1 MDENKIERCDL
12 LIRGGTVIDGSGGA
26 RYRADVAVNGD
37 RIVTVGDLDGCAADV
52 TVDAAGRIIAPGFI
66 DAHTHDDRLAL
77 SDPGMPAKV
86 SQGVTSVIVGNC
98 GVSLAPLVLENA
110 PPPPMDLLGD
120 RDWYR
125 FARFG
130 DYLDTLDRE
139 PPAANLACLVGHS
152 TLRAAAMDDLARPA
166 TADEIARMAD
176 TLEDALDA
184 GAIGLSTGLA
194 YPTAIAAPTDEVV
207 ALAERLAPA
216 GAIYTTHM
224 RDEGDR
230 VIESIAET
238 VETGRR
244 AGVRV
249 VISHHKCNGRQNW
262 GRTRETLPTIAA
274 AQRDHTLDLDV
285 YPYIASSTS
294 LLPDFI
300 EKSERVLVTWSTPHP
315 DCAGRDLNE
324 IAAEWGLSRD
334 QAAERLMPAGAIY
347 FSMDEAD
354 LQRIIAF
361 PRAMIGSDGLPHDE
375 KPHPRLW
382 GTFPRV
388 LGHYC
393 RDLGLFPLE
402 EAVHRMT
409 GVPAG
414 VFGLAGRGTIA
425 PGAHADVTVFDA
437 ETVIDRATFDD
448 PIQPA
453 AGIET
458 VIVNGTIAWQGGAA
472 TGART
477 GRALRRD
484 GQNRSVGLDQALRDD
499 G

>member
-1 MDENKIERCDL
+1 MEGEKLERCDV
-12 LIRGGTVIDGSGGA
+12 LIRNGTVIDGSGGA
-26 RYRADVAVNGD
+26 RYRADVAISGD
-37 RIVTVGDLDGCAADV
+37 RIAAVGDLATTAADV
-52 TVDAAGRIIAPGFI
+52 TIDAAGRIVAPGFI

-77 SDPGMPAKV
+77 SDPGMTPKV
-86 SQGVTSVIVGNC
+86 SQGVTSVVVGNC
-98 GVSLAPLVLENA
+98 GISLAPLVLDRH

-139 PPAANLACLVGHS
+139 PPAINLACLVGHS

-166 TADEIARMAD
+166 TADQIARMAD
-176 TLEDALDA
+176 TLDDALGA

-194 YPTAIAAPTDEVV
+194 YPTAMAAPIDEVV

-230 VIESIAET
+230 VVESIAET

-262 GRTRETLPTIAA
+262 GRTRETLPQIAA
-274 AQRDHTLDLDV
+274 AQRGQTLDLDV

-300 EKSERVLVTWSTPHP
+300 ENSERVLVTWSTPHP
-315 DCAGRDLNE
+315 DCTGRDLAE
-324 IAAEWGLSRD
+324 IAAEWGLTRD
-334 QAAERLMPAGAIY
+334 AAAERLMPAGAIY
-347 FSMDEAD
+347 FSMDEQD

-393 RDLGLFPLE
+393 RDLGLLPLE

-425 PGAHADVTVFDA
+425 PGAFADVTVFDA

-458 VIVNGTIAWQGGAA
+458 VIVNGTIAWRNGTA

-484 GQNRSVGLDQALRDD
+484 SSNLSVGADQMM
-499 G
+499 

>member
-1 MDENKIERCDL
+1 MDDDEIERCDL
-12 LIRGGTVIDGSGGA
+12 LIRGGEVIDGSGTT
-26 RYRADVAVNGD
+26 RYRADVAISGD
-37 RIVTVGDLDGCAADV
+37 RIAAVGDLATTAADV
-52 TVDAAGRIIAPGFI
+52 TIDAAGRIVAPGFI

-77 SDPGMPAKV
+77 SDPGMTPKV
-86 SQGVTSVIVGNC
+86 SQGVTSVVVGNC
-98 GVSLAPLVLENA
+98 GVSLAPLVLDRD

-125 FARFG
+125 FERFA
-130 DYLDTLDRE
+130 DYLDTLDRA
-139 PPAANLACLVGHS
+139 PPAVNLACLVGHS

-176 TLEDALDA
+176 TLDDALGA

-194 YPTAIAAPTDEVV
+194 YPTAMAAPTDEVV

-230 VIESIAET
+230 VVESIEES

-262 GRTRETLPTIAA
+262 GRTRETLPQIAA
-274 AQRDHTLDLDV
+274 AQQGQTLDLDV

-315 DCAGRDLNE
+315 DCTGRDLAE
-324 IAAEWGLSRD
+324 IAAEWGLTRD

-354 LQRIIAF
+354 LRRIIAF

-402 EAVHRMT
+402 QAVHRMT

-425 PGAHADVTVFDA
+425 PGACADVTVFDA

-458 VIVNGTIAWQGGAA
+458 VIVNGTIVWQGGAA

-477 GRALRRD
+477 GRALRR
-484 GQNRSVGLDQALRDD
+484 GA
-499 G
+499 

>member
-1 MDENKIERCDL
+1 MDDDEIERCDL
-12 LIRGGTVIDGSGGA
+12 LIRGGEVIDGSGTT
-26 RYRADVAVNGD
+26 RYRADVAISGD
-37 RIVTVGDLDGCAADV
+37 RIAAVGDLATTAADV
-52 TVDAAGRIIAPGFI
+52 TIDAAGRIVAPGFI

-77 SDPGMPAKV
+77 SDPGMTPKV
-86 SQGVTSVIVGNC
+86 SQGVTSVVVGNC
-98 GVSLAPLVLENA
+98 GISLAPLVLDRA

-120 RDWYR
+120 RGWYR

-139 PPAANLACLVGHS
+139 PPAINLACLVGHS

-166 TADEIARMAD
+166 TADEIARMAEALD
-176 TLEDALDA
+176 DALGA

-194 YPTAIAAPTDEVV
+194 YPTAMAAPADEVV

-230 VIESIAET
+230 VVASIEET

-262 GRTRETLPTIAA
+262 GRTRETLPQIAA
-274 AQRDHTLDLDV
+274 AQQGQTLDLDV

-315 DCAGRDLNE
+315 DCTGRDLAE
-324 IAAEWGLSRD
+324 IAAEWSLTRD

-354 LQRIIAF
+354 LRRIIAF

-425 PGAHADVTVFDA
+425 PGACADVTVFDA

-453 AGIET
+453 AGIEM
-458 VIVNGTIAWQGGAA
+458 VIVNGTIAWQDGAA

-484 GQNRSVGLDQALRDD
+484 DSNLSVGLV
-499 G
+499 

>member
-1 MDENKIERCDL
+1 MEGEKLERCDV
-12 LIRGGTVIDGSGGA
+12 LIRGGTVIDGTGAA
-26 RYRADVAVNGD
+26 RYRADVAISGD
-37 RIVTVGDLDGCAADV
+37 RIAAVGDLGGATADV
-52 TVDAAGRIIAPGFI
+52 TIDAAGRIVAPGFI

-77 SDPGMPAKV
+77 SDPGMAAKV
-86 SQGVTSVIVGNC
+86 SQGVTSVIAGNC
-98 GVSLAPLVLENA
+98 GISLAPLVLDRD

-120 RDWYR
+120 RGWYR

-139 PPAANLACLVGHS
+139 PPAVNLACLVGHS

-166 TADEIARMAD
+166 TADQIARMAD
-176 TLEDALDA
+176 TLDDALGA

-194 YPTAIAAPTDEVV
+194 YPTAMAAPTDEVV

-249 VISHHKCNGRQNW
+249 VISHHKCNGRDNW
-262 GRTRETLPTIAA
+262 GRTRETLPKIAA
-274 AQRDHTLDLDV
+274 AQRDQTLDLDV

-300 EKSERVLVTWSTPHP
+300 EKSERVLVTWSTPHA
-315 DCAGRDLNE
+315 DCAGRDLDE
-324 IAAEWGLSRD
+324 IAAEWGLTREK
-334 QAAERLMPAGAIY
+334 AAERLMPAGAIY

-354 LQRIIAF
+354 LRRIIAF

-393 RDLGLFPLE
+393 RDLGLLPLE

-414 VFGLAGRGTIA
+414 VFGLAGRGTITE
-425 PGAHADVTVFDA
+425 GAFADVTVFDA

-458 VIVNGTIAWQGGAA
+458 VIVNGTIAWQNGTA

-484 GQNRSVGLDQALRDD
+484 SSNLSVGADQMM
-499 G
+499 

>member
-1 MDENKIERCDL
+1 MEGKKLERCDV
-12 LIRGGTVIDGSGGA
+12 LIRGGEVIDGTGA
-26 RYRADVAVNGD
+26 ARCRADVAISGD
-37 RIVTVGDLDGCAADV
+37 RIAAVGDLGGTAADV
-52 TVDAAGRIIAPGFI
+52 TIDAAGRIVAPGFI

-77 SDPGMPAKV
+77 SNPGMTPKV
-86 SQGVTSVIVGNC
+86 SQGVTSVVVGNC
-98 GVSLAPLVLENA
+98 GVSLAPLVLDRA

-125 FARFG
+125 FACFG

-139 PPAANLACLVGHS
+139 PPAVNLACLVGHS

-166 TADEIARMAD
+166 TADEIARMAEALD
-176 TLEDALDA
+176 DALDA

-194 YPTAIAAPTDEVV
+194 YRTAMAAPTDEVV

-230 VIESIAET
+230 VIESIEET

-244 AGVRV
+244 ASVRV
-249 VISHHKCNGRQNW
+249 VISHHKCSGRQNW
-262 GRTRETLPTIAA
+262 GRTRETLPHIAA
-274 AQRDHTLDLDV
+274 AQQGQTLDLDV

-315 DCAGRDLNE
+315 DCAGRDLGE
-324 IAAEWGLSRD
+324 IAADWGLTRD
-334 QAAERLMPAGAIY
+334 AAAERLMPAGAIY
-347 FSMDEAD
+347 YSMDEAD

-414 VFGLAGRGTIA
+414 VFRLAGRGTITE
-425 PGAHADVTVFDA
+425 GAFADVTVFDA

-458 VIVNGTIAWQGGAA
+458 VIVNGTIAWQSGAA

-484 GQNRSVGLDQALRDD
+484 GSNLSVSPD
-499 G
+499 

>member
-1 MDENKIERCDL
+1 MEGEKLERCDV
-12 LIRGGTVIDGSGGA
+12 LIRNGTVIDGSGGA
-26 RYRADVAVNGD
+26 RYRADVAISGD
-37 RIVTVGDLDGCAADV
+37 RIAAVGDLATTAADV
-52 TVDAAGRIIAPGFI
+52 TIDAAGRIVAPGFI

-77 SDPGMPAKV
+77 SDPGMTPKV
-86 SQGVTSVIVGNC
+86 SQGVTSVVVGNC
-98 GVSLAPLVLENA
+98 GISLAPLVLDRH

-139 PPAANLACLVGHS
+139 PPAINLACLVGHS

-166 TADEIARMAD
+166 TADQIARMAD
-176 TLEDALDA
+176 TLDDALGA

-194 YPTAIAAPTDEVV
+194 YPTAMAAPIDEVV

-230 VIESIAET
+230 VVESIAET

-262 GRTRETLPTIAA
+262 GRTRETLPQIAA
-274 AQRDHTLDLDV
+274 AQRGQTLDLDV

-300 EKSERVLVTWSTPHP
+300 ENSERVLVTWSTPHP
-315 DCAGRDLNE
+315 DCTGRDLAE
-324 IAAEWGLSRD
+324 IAAEWGLTRD
-334 QAAERLMPAGAIY
+334 AAAERLMPAGAIY
-347 FSMDEAD
+347 FSMDEQD

-393 RDLGLFPLE
+393 RDLGLLPLE

-425 PGAHADVTVFDA
+425 PGAFADVTVFDA

-448 PIQPA
+448 PTQPA

-458 VIVNGTIAWQGGAA
+458 VIVNGTIAWQNGTA

-484 GQNRSVGLDQALRDD
+484 SSNLSVGADQMM
-499 G
+499 